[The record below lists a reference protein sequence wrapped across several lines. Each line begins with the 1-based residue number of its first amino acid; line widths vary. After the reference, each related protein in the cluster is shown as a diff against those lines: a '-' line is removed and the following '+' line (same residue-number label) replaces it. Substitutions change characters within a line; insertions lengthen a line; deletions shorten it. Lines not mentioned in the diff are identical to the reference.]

1 MRSGLALVCLAA
13 ILGVIWFA
21 IGRASDP
28 ETQSGAG
35 MFGALAAV
43 SAIAGFG
50 VIIKG
55 VLTD

>member
-1 MRSGLALVCLAA
+1 MCLAA

-28 ETQSGAG
+28 DTQNGAG
-35 MFGALAAV
+35 MLGALAAV

-55 VLTD
+55 VLAD